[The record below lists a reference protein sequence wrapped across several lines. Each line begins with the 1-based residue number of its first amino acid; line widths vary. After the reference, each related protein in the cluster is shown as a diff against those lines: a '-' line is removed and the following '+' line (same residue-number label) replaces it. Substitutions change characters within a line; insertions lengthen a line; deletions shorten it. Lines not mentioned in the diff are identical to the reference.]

1 MANFAYLP
9 PELANAKHSFAI
21 YDDFTW
27 FVTAHQWASTVA
39 DGGSIVVAHGGAG
52 AVGAIALT
60 NDTAADNDEI
70 YVASANALFTI
81 AAGRNLYAEAKLKFT
96 EANTD
101 DANVA
106 FGFASS
112 VGANLL
118 VDDGGG
124 MRTTGT
130 VLAIYKVD
138 GGTKWKCESRNNAT
152 VYTNTSSTTAGGGTY
167 QTLAVEVVELLT
179 TTCTVV
185 FKVDGVILR
194 DDTTGQPIRHQLL
207 YASADAMQVF
217 VGQKNGS
224 ANNELTTVDYIGVVQ
239 AK

>member
-1 MANFAYLP
+1 MSNFAYMP
-9 PELANAKHSFAI
+9 DALANAKHSFSLF
-21 YDDFTW
+21 DDFTW

-39 DGGSIVVAHGGAG
+39 DGGSIVVSGGGAG
-52 AVGAIALT
+52 ASGAIALT

-81 AAGRNLYAEAKLKFT
+81 AAGRNLYAEAKLKFS

-112 VGANLL
+112 VGANLI
-118 VDDGGG
+118 VDDGAG
-124 MRTTGT
+124 MRVTGT
-130 VLAIYKVD
+130 VIAIYKVD
-138 GGTKWKCESRNNAT
+138 GGTKWKCESRNNAN
-152 VYTNTSSTTAGGGTY
+152 VYTNTSSTTAGGGSY
-167 QTLAVEVVELLT
+167 QTLGIEIVELLT
-179 TTCTVV
+179 TACTVV
-185 FKVDGVILR
+185 FKVDGQVLR
-194 DDTTGQPIRHQLL
+194 DETTGQPIRHQLL
-207 YASADAMQVF
+207 FASADAMQVF

>member
-9 PELANAKHSFAI
+9 ESLANAKHSFAL

-27 FVTAHQWASTVA
+27 FVTAHNWTSTVT
-39 DGGSIVVAHGGAG
+39 DGGSIAVATDVAGG
-52 AVGAIALT
+52 VIRLT

-70 YVASANALFTI
+70 YVASTNANYIL
-81 AAGRNLYAEAKLKFT
+81 AAGKNLYGEARIQFS
-96 EANTD
+96 ESNTD

-112 VGANLL
+112 VGANLI

-124 MRTTGT
+124 MRTSGT
-130 VLAIYKVD
+130 ILAIYKVD
-138 GGTKWKCESRNNAT
+138 GGTRWTCVSRNGST
-152 VYTNTSSTTAGGGTY
+152 VFTNTSSTTAGGSAF
-167 QTLAVEVVELLT
+167 QTLGVEVVELLS

-185 FKVDGVILR
+185 FKCDGDILK
-194 DDTTGQPIRHQLL
+194 DATTGQPIRHQLP
-207 YASADAMQVF
+207 YSGATAMQVF

-224 ANNELTTVDYIGVVQ
+224 ANNELTSVDYIGVVQ

>member
-1 MANFAYLP
+1 MANFAYM
-9 PELANAKHSFAI
+9 PEALANAEHSFGLF
-21 YDDFTW
+21 DDFTW
-27 FVTAHQWASTVA
+27 FVTAHQWASTVT
-39 DGGSIVVAHGGAG
+39 DGGSIAVATD
-52 AVGAIALT
+52 AVGGVIRLT

-70 YVASANALFTI
+70 YVASANANFLL
-81 AAGRNLYAEAKLKFT
+81 AAGKNLYGECRLQFS

-112 VGANLL
+112 VGADLIVN
-118 VDDGGG
+118 DGGG

-138 GGTKWKCESRNNAT
+138 GGTAWQCVSRNGST
-152 VYTNTSSTTAGGGTY
+152 VYTNTSSTTAGGSAF
-167 QTLAVEVVELLT
+167 QTLGVEVVELLS

-185 FKVDGVILR
+185 FKVDGQVLR
-194 DDTTGQPIRHQLL
+194 DATTGQPIRHQLP
-207 YASADAMQVF
+207 YSGATAMQVF

-224 ANNELTTVDYIGVVQ
+224 ANNELTSVDYIGVVQ